1 MDHKVKHHALNPVP
15 VGTLFAFAENE
26 GHIPMHACLCLAIS
40 VLDALAG
47 CNCNLHEGH
56 NCMLSLPTCFGHVSS
71 QVQQGGQ
78 SEWMRIATVVYLLLL
93 CWQAV
98 FVVDSW
104 QRLRLRLLSWQ
115 CKRRS
120 QGFCMHCIPPCQ
132 AFQPKTWVM
141 KSISAATRAA
151 HSLSTIPSKC
161 VGDASVSAATG
172 AGHDRVTL
180 SDVQTLMNTF

>member
-115 CKRRS
+115 CKR
-120 QGFCMHCIPPCQ
+120 
-132 AFQPKTWVM
+132 
-141 KSISAATRAA
+141 
-151 HSLSTIPSKC
+151 
-161 VGDASVSAATG
+161 
-172 AGHDRVTL
+172 
-180 SDVQTLMNTF
+180 